1 MDGLVTLTAGRA
13 RLRLAPAIGGAVVD
27 WVVADAAGRPV
38 PLLRPTSAAALAAGE
53 ARGLA
58 SYPLV
63 PLSNRVAGNRFSF
76 AGLSYTL
83 PALLGEQYI
92 HGAGW
97 QVPWEVAAVGADRAT
112 LRLSYPGG
120 ALWPFAFVAEQRF
133 ALMADGLRIEM
144 MVRNT
149 GEQFAP
155 VAMGAHPFFPRAGG
169 ARLRFGA
176 RQVWLQ
182 DGARIPTRRVEVPAQ
197 WDHRAGMAVGQVEL
211 DHCFAEWGGAARI
224 DWPEHGL
231 GLAIDVDP
239 VFGHVIVYTPAGRD
253 FFAFEPVSNMT
264 DGVNR
269 IDGVTEH
276 GMAVLKPG
284 EAIAGA
290 MRFMVEASG

>member
-1 MDGLVTLTAGRA
+1 VDGLVTLTAGRA
-13 RLRLAPAIGGAVVD
+13 RLRLAPAVGGAVVD

-76 AGLSYTL
+76 AGLSYGL
-83 PALLGEQYI
+83 PALLGEQSI

-97 QVPWEVAAVGADRAT
+97 QLPWEVVEAGADRAV

-120 ALWPFAFVAEQRF
+120 VLWPFAFVAEQRF
-133 ALMADGLRIEM
+133 ALLPDGLRLEM
-144 MVRNT
+144 TVRNS

-155 VAMGAHPFFPRAGG
+155 VAMGAHPFFPRTPG
-169 ARLRFGA
+169 ARLRFAA

-182 DGARIPTRRVEVPAQ
+182 DGGRIPTRLVDVPAQ
-197 WDHRAGMAVGQVEL
+197 WDHRDGMGVGQVEL
-211 DHCFAEWGGAARI
+211 DHCFADWSAAGI
-224 DWPEHGL
+224 EWPEHGL
-231 GLAIDVDP
+231 GLAISADP

-284 EAIAGA
+284 EEIAGA
-290 MRFMVEASG
+290 MRFMVEALG